1 MKLPFK
7 IKPSAQAF
15 RASFFINII
24 ALIFYFILNGGFS
37 INDLGYFL
45 LTFFTAS
52 IILENFL
59 TSYKSRLEEIN
70 ILKDQENYRRE
81 FLGNVS
87 HELKTPLFTIQG
99 YILTLIEGA
108 LKDKK
113 VRGKYLRRSA
123 KGVDRL
129 ISIVKDLDLITQF
142 ESGIKTVDKT
152 NFNIYEL
159 IENVYDLME
168 FESEKNNIKLLI
180 NNKNI
185 TTVTVNADKERIL
198 QVLTNLIVN
207 SIKYGKENG
216 YTEVKVE
223 EYDKDRIIVRV
234 KDNGEGIEDEHLPRL
249 FERFYRID
257 KNRSRKKGGSGLGLS
272 IVKHIIDDLAFTQ
285 NIITTKNDILSI
297 LKKIQDLDPPGVG
310 ARSLQECLLIQLNK
324 KTNSKESIFNS
335 IKIIE
340 SEFELFSKKKFT
352 KLSEKLNLSD
362 SELKAAINEIS
373 KLNPKPGG
381 SITSEFSNNTIIP
394 DFILKIQDGEL
405 IVELNKRNS
414 PELKLSNSYKDILEG
429 YKNDP
434 NKSKSQNQAIQ
445 FLKQK
450 LDSAKWFIE
459 AVEQRYQT
467 LFQTVNAIVTFQN
480 DYFLSGEESDL
491 KPMILKD
498 IAEKINMDISTVSR
512 VANSKYIDTPYG
524 IKLLKSYF
532 SEGMVNKDGD
542 EISTIEIKKT
552 LKLII
557 ESEDKA
563 KPLSDIELSENLSN
577 KGYKVARRT
586 VSKYREQLDIPVARL
601 RKELQ

>member
-7 IKPSAQAF
+7 IQPSAQAF

-24 ALIFYFILNGGFS
+24 ALIFYFILIGDFS
-37 INDLGYFL
+37 INNFGYFI
-45 LTFFTAS
+45 LTFFSAS

-59 TSYKSRLEEIN
+59 KSYRTRLEEIN

-152 NFNIYEL
+152 DFNIYEL

-168 FESEKNNIKLLI
+168 FESEKNNTKLLI

-185 TTVTVNADKERIL
+185 TQVIVNADKERIL

-216 YTEVKVE
+216 FTEVKVE
-223 EYDKDRIIVRV
+223 EYDKDRIIVRI

-272 IVKHIIDDLAFTQ
+272 IVKHIIEAHQEQIFVKSKIGQGTEFSFT
-285 NIITTKNDILSI
+285 
-297 LKKIQDLDPPGVG
+297 LKKP
-310 ARSLQECLLIQLNK
+310 
-324 KTNSKESIFNS
+324 
-335 IKIIE
+335 
-340 SEFELFSKKKFT
+340 
-352 KLSEKLNLSD
+352 
-362 SELKAAINEIS
+362 
-373 KLNPKPGG
+373 
-381 SITSEFSNNTIIP
+381 
-394 DFILKIQDGEL
+394 
-405 IVELNKRNS
+405 
-414 PELKLSNSYKDILEG
+414 
-429 YKNDP
+429 
-434 NKSKSQNQAIQ
+434 
-445 FLKQK
+445 
-450 LDSAKWFIE
+450 
-459 AVEQRYQT
+459 
-467 LFQTVNAIVTFQN
+467 
-480 DYFLSGEESDL
+480 
-491 KPMILKD
+491 
-498 IAEKINMDISTVSR
+498 
-512 VANSKYIDTPYG
+512 
-524 IKLLKSYF
+524 
-532 SEGMVNKDGD
+532 
-542 EISTIEIKKT
+542 
-552 LKLII
+552 
-557 ESEDKA
+557 
-563 KPLSDIELSENLSN
+563 
-577 KGYKVARRT
+577 
-586 VSKYREQLDIPVARL
+586 
-601 RKELQ
+601 

>member
-7 IKPSAQAF
+7 IKPSTQAF

-24 ALIFYFILNGGFS
+24 ALIFYFIVIGGFS
-37 INDLGYFL
+37 INDLGYFI
-45 LTFFTAS
+45 LTFFSAS
-52 IILENFL
+52 IVLENFL
-59 TSYKSRLEEIN
+59 TSYKTRLEEIN

-168 FESEKNNIKLLI
+168 FESEKNNTKLLI
-180 NNKNI
+180 NYENNTPVI
-185 TTVTVNADKERIL
+185 VNADKERIL

-207 SIKYGKENG
+207 SIKYGKESG

-272 IVKHIIDDLAFTQ
+272 IVKHIIEAHQEQIFVE
-285 NIITTKNDILSI
+285 S
-297 LKKIQDLDPPGVG
+297 KIGQG
-310 ARSLQECLLIQLNK
+310 
-324 KTNSKESIFNS
+324 T
-335 IKIIE
+335 
-340 SEFELFSKKKFT
+340 
-352 KLSEKLNLSD
+352 
-362 SELKAAINEIS
+362 
-373 KLNPKPGG
+373 
-381 SITSEFSNNTIIP
+381 EFSFT
-394 DFILKIQDGEL
+394 L
-405 IVELNKRNS
+405 
-414 PELKLSNSYKDILEG
+414 
-429 YKNDP
+429 
-434 NKSKSQNQAIQ
+434 
-445 FLKQK
+445 QK
-450 LDSAKWFIE
+450 
-459 AVEQRYQT
+459 
-467 LFQTVNAIVTFQN
+467 
-480 DYFLSGEESDL
+480 
-491 KPMILKD
+491 P
-498 IAEKINMDISTVSR
+498 
-512 VANSKYIDTPYG
+512 
-524 IKLLKSYF
+524 
-532 SEGMVNKDGD
+532 
-542 EISTIEIKKT
+542 
-552 LKLII
+552 
-557 ESEDKA
+557 
-563 KPLSDIELSENLSN
+563 
-577 KGYKVARRT
+577 
-586 VSKYREQLDIPVARL
+586 
-601 RKELQ
+601 